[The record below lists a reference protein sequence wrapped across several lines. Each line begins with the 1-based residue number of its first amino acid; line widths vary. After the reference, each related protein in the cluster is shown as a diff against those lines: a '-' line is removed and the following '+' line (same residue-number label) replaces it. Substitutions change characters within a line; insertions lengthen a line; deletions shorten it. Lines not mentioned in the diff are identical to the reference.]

1 VVILQAQVPQF
12 LTRRYCGGRQAARG
26 REDDLSPT
34 ILVRGGQSHTLAEL
48 GWAWLGLA
56 GAGIGAPQTT
66 WNTLTPR
73 QKRGKKAHTRFVLSL
88 PPEVVGRAAFT

>member
-1 VVILQAQVPQF
+1 VVILQAQAPQF

-34 ILVRGGQSHTLAEL
+34 PSYPGLVAAKATPWLSLAVL
-48 GWAWLGLA
+48 GWGWDDPV
-56 GAGIGAPQTT
+56 GAPQAT

-73 QKRGKKAHTRFVLSL
+73 QKRGKRPHTRFVLSL
-88 PPEVVGRAAFT
+88 PP